1 MSATVRLLT
10 LARSLVT
17 SVVRGQIADTAAAA
31 VRVRFGSGA
40 DVGGL
45 RIECSL
51 YFR

>member
-17 SVVRGQIADTAAAA
+17 SVRGQIADTAAAA